1 MFPIV
6 DTKDAQAVA
15 TVARKTLQRL
25 HPQSG
30 TAVIDSLFRDVE
42 EMFSGRYL
50 DYLPLDTRYH
60 DFEHTLQA
68 ALCLVQLI
76 EGRSLA
82 ALNPGLTARHFE
94 IAIAA
99 VLLHDAGYLKLRSD
113 REGTGAKYTFV
124 HVTRSCAFAASYLP
138 TVGFSNDEVDAVEK
152 AIRCTGPHSDIERI
166 GFAGEI
172 ELFLGCALSSADFL
186 GQMAAPDYV
195 DELGFLFAEFE
206 ESDDFYHVPQERR
219 VFHSVGELIAKTP
232 QFWKE
237 FVLPRLGGDY
247 HGVYRYLARPYPDG
261 SNAYIDAVERNIA
274 RTAELR
280 PAP

>member
-15 TVARKTLQRL
+15 TVARETLQRL

-30 TAVIDSLFRDVE
+30 TAVINNLFRDVE
-42 EMFSGRYL
+42 DMFSGRYL

-68 ALCLVQLI
+68 ALCLVQLL

-82 ALNPGLTARHFE
+82 VLNPGLTARHFE

-138 TVGFSNDEVDAVEK
+138 TAGFSNDEVDAVEK

-166 GFAGEI
+166 EFAGEI

-195 DELGFLFAEFE
+195 DELGFLFSEFV
-206 ESDDFYHVPQERR
+206 ESDDFYHVPVEKRM
-219 VFHSVGELIAKTP
+219 FHSVGELIAKTP
-232 QFWKE
+232 QFWEE
-237 FVLPRLGGDY
+237 FVLPRLSGDY

-261 SNAYIDAVERNIA
+261 SNAYIDAVKRNIA

-280 PAP
+280 PVP